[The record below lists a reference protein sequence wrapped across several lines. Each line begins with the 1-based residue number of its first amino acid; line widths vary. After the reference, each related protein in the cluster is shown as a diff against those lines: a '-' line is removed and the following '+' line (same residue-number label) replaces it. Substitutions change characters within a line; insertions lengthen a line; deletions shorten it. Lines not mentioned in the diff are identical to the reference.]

1 MDAKTQIVTFAAA
14 ALTGLL
20 VNRNKH
26 NFMYYTM
33 NQEHRDELKKKGIE
47 TVEDYISL
55 KAWEQAV
62 SMMHTR
68 SLIPQSTGQR

>member
-1 MDAKTQIVTFAAA
+1 MEPKEQIVRFAAA

-26 NFMYYTM
+26 NFMYKTM

-55 KAWEQAV
+55 MAWEQAV